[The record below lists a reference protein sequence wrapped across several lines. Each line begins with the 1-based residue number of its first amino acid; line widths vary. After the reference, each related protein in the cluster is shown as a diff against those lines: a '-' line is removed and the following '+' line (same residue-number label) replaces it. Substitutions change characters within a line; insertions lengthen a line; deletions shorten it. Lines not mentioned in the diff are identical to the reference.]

1 MVKTV
6 VSLDDDDKRWLD
18 KRARSEG
25 LPMTELVR
33 RAVRLYR
40 EAEEQ
45 PSFAELVQTVRG
57 TWKHGD
63 GLRWQR
69 AIREEW
75 DERAP

>member
-18 KRARSEG
+18 ERARSEG

-40 EAEEQ
+40 EAVEQ
-45 PSFAELVQTVRG
+45 PSFAELVRSVRG

-63 GLRWQR
+63 GLRWQM
-69 AIREEW
+69 ALREEW
-75 DERAP
+75 DERDS